1 MPTRQ
6 VWYVALPS
14 IKPTIVMMF
23 IFAVGGM
30 LNANSEMILL
40 LYNPATYE
48 TADVIGAYPLT
59 VKGLKG
65 RKFLVAFLLI
75 LMYFSGG
82 IIPSYLL
89 MSKIGLCN
97 NIAEPERDRGGH

>member
-30 LNANSEMILL
+30 LNADSEMILL

-48 TADVIGAYPLT
+48 TADVIGTYLYSE
-59 VKGLKG
+59 GLLG
-65 RKFLVAFLLI
+65 GQFSYGSAVGIFTSLINFALVFLANFVSGELLFTDWA
-75 LMYFSGG
+75 M
-82 IIPSYLL
+82 
-89 MSKIGLCN
+89 
-97 NIAEPERDRGGH
+97 